1 VPECLLAD
9 SKLAASASTDP
20 TEVASQQAE
29 FPWEEFQL
37 AVAASEGV
45 VALEAEPSEVVVAL
59 EVEPSAEAWAAVA
72 ASADQEVASA

>member
-1 VPECLLAD
+1 VAAVCSAAPAWVEV
-9 SKLAASASTDP
+9 AAS
-20 TEVASQQAE
+20 EGVVALEAVPSE
-29 FPWEEFQL
+29 
-37 AVAASEGV
+37 VAASEGV